1 MAVRS
6 FITNVKHGD
15 VLPLQRTVELKGI
28 AFDGGI
34 GVNKVEVSI
43 DGGQNW
49 RKAKLGEDLGRYSFR
64 EWTLPITFTNKGA
77 TQLMVRASN
86 RAGETQ
92 PMHADWNPSGYRRH
106 VVETSHVT
114 VA

>member
-1 MAVRS
+1 M
-6 FITNVKHGD
+6 
-15 VLPLQRTVELKGI
+15 PLKKSVELKGI
-28 AFDGGI
+28 AFDGGV

-43 DGGQNW
+43 DGGKTW
-49 RKAKLGEDLGRYSFR
+49 VEARLGEDLGRFSFR
-64 EWTLPITFTNKGA
+64 EWTLPITFTSKGA

-86 RAGETQ
+86 SAGETQ
-92 PMHADWNPSGYRRH
+92 PMKADWNPSGYRRH